1 MKLMGATIQVSSN
14 IVKDM
19 LDPVDT
25 STIKDSIL
33 IVEDNPTDLELLST
47 ILKQNFTIYTATD
60 GSSGFEMALKH
71 KPTCI
76 ISDIRMPYMSGF
88 TFLKKIRA
96 EVELSKTPLV
106 LLSALDDVPN
116 RVQGYDLLADL
127 YLTKP
132 IDINEVSAA
141 IQGVITINKK
151 RKAQLQAQDAHET
164 YGKGVTGH
172 DQLFLSK
179 LLSVLHDNIS
189 NMDFKASDLAKASF
203 VSQRQLERRLKSLE
217 NITPKEYIRQVRL
230 EHAKKLIE
238 SGVPSSICD
247 LANRVGFKDPKH
259 FSKIYR
265 DFYGVSIRIK
275 A

>member
-164 YGKGVTGH
+164 YGKGVTEH

-238 SGVPSSICD
+238 SGVPSSISD